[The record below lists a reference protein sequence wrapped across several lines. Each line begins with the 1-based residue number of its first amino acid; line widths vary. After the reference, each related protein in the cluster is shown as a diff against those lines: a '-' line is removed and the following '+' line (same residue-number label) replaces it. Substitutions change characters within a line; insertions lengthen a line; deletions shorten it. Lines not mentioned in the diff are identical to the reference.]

1 MIDHR
6 EALEHIMR
14 ICSTS
19 RTYTRRTQQIND
31 VAMYA
36 LGMTAAQRQAR
47 HIEIMERVGG
57 KPLATDYLEREAKRT
72 AKIEA
77 KFGTVAAP
85 HNQQQGE

>member
-1 MIDHR
+1 MSDHR
-6 EALEHIMR
+6 KALEDIMR
-14 ICSTS
+14 ICAAS

-47 HIEIMERVGG
+47 HVEIMERVGG
-57 KPLATDYLEREAKRT
+57 KPIAAAYLARCAKRA
-72 AKIEA
+72 AKLEA
-77 KFGTVAAP
+77 KFGADAAP